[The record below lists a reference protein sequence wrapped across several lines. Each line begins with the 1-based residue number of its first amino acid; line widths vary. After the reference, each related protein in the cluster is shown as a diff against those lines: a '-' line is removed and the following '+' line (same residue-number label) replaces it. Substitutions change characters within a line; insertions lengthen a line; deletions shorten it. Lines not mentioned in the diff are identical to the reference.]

1 MDSNKNEQC
10 YTNGSRAA
18 VIGVDCIGSKA
29 VSAAK
34 YQNQFN
40 NNNLIEQEN
49 LMPPVHERVSGM
61 GQDDIPSL
69 QPNGLDVSELP
80 VKEKILAENG
90 SIRHISSIFLQSG
103 SSHVSGS
110 LDELPERLHDS
121 FITNGTTSFNPPTNG
136 PSSTTGHQFRSAS
149 PAASKEIATNSTG
162 LPDEVLAEI
171 DHCHDGKKL
180 DCPPDAPVLAPLDD
194 ENEFSDN
201 NSLGNLSYGSEEN
214 GLIEELILLPNNAF
228 SDDDNAST
236 SDDCIYAYRGGE
248 PEGAAAQ
255 LLDLQGDLPPDD
267 ETDFLEMDFDPE
279 PSSEMENFNRQQDFM
294 LGLDDEK
301 FGVGGAGH
309 EEHEMDGT
317 PRSPSLAVRV
327 SPSMPLQHN
336 PEESEI
342 VASLRQ
348 VPELCE
354 RREVPCASPTAVQ
367 SHSIAPHDTRQRKT
381 DIDGGSSC
389 RGRGAQNNTGA
400 IPKCLP
406 ISTAGP
412 SGRSGV
418 GSNLRIELDVPDGNN
433 YGRQYQS
440 YDQYQPSGEF
450 GVCKRPKG
458 PDHEEGEETHC
469 LDCAEQ
475 EFLMQTKQDPTRPR
489 FCKVCSANG
498 VPNAKSER
506 SLSPVLSG
514 RNFYD
519 RDNHFGAEE
528 FHTTNTVRTV
538 RKRDEEERHV
548 EEDELLDLRAQRIV
562 FETLHK
568 INTLK
573 EMPPESSRAT
583 DQQQRGEGKP
593 NVPLNVPEAEEDSVK
608 GGVLCHRKPPPVSY
622 CRELPEQSVVI
633 YTINCEK
640 QTIMEAMMEIGI
652 TPNVDVLRQY
662 FSDQYDIDTTKM
674 TIPQYL
680 LHMSKRDCNYKKLID
695 AIKSCCDPDTTL
707 DFQYFPLD
715 PFSDTPETVQISSC
729 EIAKRWTAN
738 TNLRQIIHFKHK
750 HFHTLNV
757 LGKIVNILRQPSR
770 GRHTNHTISIPR
782 YYKSG
787 CIRIRRIG

>member
-1 MDSNKNEQC
+1 MDSNKNEECC
-10 YTNGSRAA
+10 YTNGSRPA
-18 VIGVDCIGSKA
+18 VIGVDCVGTKT

-49 LMPPVHERVSGM
+49 LMPPVHDRVSGL
-61 GQDDIPSL
+61 GQDDNPSP
-69 QPNGLDVSELP
+69 QPNGLPLGELP
-80 VKEKILAENG
+80 AKDKVLAENG
-90 SIRHISSIFLQSG
+90 SIRHISTIFLQSASSPVSAG
-103 SSHVSGS
+103 S
-110 LDELPERLHDS
+110 DAPTPERLPDC
-121 FITNGTTSFNPPTNG
+121 FIPNGTTSFNPLTNG
-136 PSSTTGHQFRSAS
+136 PTVTAGHLRPASSTSS
-149 PAASKEIATNSTG
+149 KDIAANGTEQPEEAR
-162 LPDEVLAEI
+162 AER
-171 DHCHDGKKL
+171 DPRNDDNGS
-180 DCPPDAPVLAPLDD
+180 DCPPPIAIVAAGTAASDE

-248 PEGAAAQ
+248 PGGAAGQ

-279 PSSEMENFNRQQDFM
+279 PSSEMENFNRQQDF
-294 LGLDDEK
+294 LLALDDDK
-301 FGVGGAGH
+301 FGGGH
-309 EEHEMDGT
+309 EEQEAHNGS
-317 PRSPSLAVRV
+317 PRSPALAVRV
-327 SPSMPLQHN
+327 SPTVPPQH
-336 PEESEI
+336 ESERQASEA
-342 VASLRQ
+342 VAGLRQ
-348 VPELCE
+348 VPEMGE
-354 RREVPCASPTAVQ
+354 RREVPCTNPAAVELR
-367 SHSIAPHDTRQRKT
+367 SSAPHDSRQPAN
-381 DIDGGSSC
+381 DVEDDGSRRRS
-389 RGRGAQNNTGA
+389 AQNHTGA
-400 IPKCLP
+400 IPKSLP

-412 SGRSGV
+412 SGRSGE
-418 GSNLRIELDVPDGNN
+418 GLSNSKNLRLELDVPDGHG
-433 YGRQYQS
+433 YARQYQS
-440 YDQYQPSGEF
+440 YDSYKPAEEF
-450 GVCKRPKG
+450 SASKRPKG
-458 PDHEEGEETHC
+458 PDQEEPEETHC

-489 FCKVCSANG
+489 LCKVCRANG
-498 VPNAKSER
+498 GRLVPSAVVN
-506 SLSPVLSG
+506 G
-514 RNFYD
+514 RGFYS
-519 RDNHFGAEE
+519 RDNHLGAEE
-528 FHTTNTVRTV
+528 FHTAAAAI
-538 RKRDEEERHV
+538 RKRDEPFRQV
-548 EEDELLDLRAQRIV
+548 DEDALLDLRAEQIV

-583 DQQQRGEGKP
+583 DQQRRREGKP
-593 NVPLNVPEAEEDSVK
+593 NVPLNVPVAEEEVEDDVES
-608 GGVLCHRKPPPVSY
+608 GPLYHRKVPPEV
-622 CRELPEQSVVI
+622 PEQSVVI

-662 FSDQYDIDTTKM
+662 FSDQYDVDTTKM

-695 AIKSCCDPDTTL
+695 AIKSCCDPDAL
-707 DFQYFPLD
+707 LEFQYFPLD
-715 PFSDTPETVQISSC
+715 PFSDTPETVPISSC